1 MMMKTDSKL
10 KNSFQCSYNNTGFC
24 KFREHCKYQH
34 YSSICSKNVCRNHQ
48 CQNRHPNTCRFGGDC
63 KFLSRNIC
71 VYKHDN
77 QTKSSRNEIANLESE
92 IRGLETE
99 VFKLKSI
106 IQIKEKELEKKVF
119 WKINFVMNRLL

>member
-1 MMMKTDSKL
+1 MLFNALTITLAFVNSVIIANISITLAFVQKL
-10 KNSFQCSYNNTGFC
+10 FVGTINT
-24 KFREHCKYQH
+24 KIDTQ
-34 YSSICSKNVCRNHQ
+34 
-48 CQNRHPNTCRFGGDC
+48 RFGGDC